1 MAGKK
6 GMQQYSEEL
15 KEQIR
20 REMGAGKSQREIS
33 REYGI
38 SRYAL
43 QSWCGLRKEVEMRHA
58 VPLPR
63 GRRKTTPDTQEQL
76 IKRLRMENELLRNFL
91 SAVGRR

>member
-6 GMQQYSEEL
+6 GMQHYSEEI
-15 KEQIR
+15 KEQVRKEHEEGTGIR
-20 REMGAGKSQREIS
+20 ELS
-33 REYGI
+33 RKYRI

-58 VPLPR
+58 APLPR

-91 SAVGRR
+91 SAVGRK

>member
-6 GMQQYSEEL
+6 GMQHYSEEQ

-58 VPLPR
+58 APLPR